1 MGKVLIE
8 IEEGK
13 MDEFRIKKMRMKQL
27 KRALKKVQEIISIFE
42 EDEGTADLIAYFM
55 DMEKEE
61 QETGEAGDI
70 DLKNK
75 IFMENML
82 AAMKMLFNRVP
93 DELTELVAI
102 ISKIEEDLLD
112 EQDYDVFLD
121 VVMECIKENDI
132 KAMINKGK
140 EAFTM
145 GKNLWG
151 GIKG

>member
-42 EDEGTADLIAYFM
+42 EDENTADLISYFM
-55 DMEKEE
+55 DMEKTEV
-61 QETGEAGDI
+61 TVGEDQ
-70 DLKNK
+70 LKDK
-75 IFMENML
+75 MFMENIL

-102 ISKIEEDLLD
+102 ISKIEEELLD

-121 VVMECIKENDI
+121 VVIECIKENDI

>member
-42 EDEGTADLIAYFM
+42 EDENTADLISYFM
-55 DMEKEE
+55 DMEKTEVAV
-61 QETGEAGDI
+61 GEDQ
-70 DLKNK
+70 LKDK
-75 IFMENML
+75 MFMENIL

-102 ISKIEEDLLD
+102 ISKIEEELLD

-121 VVMECIKENDI
+121 VVIECIKENDI

>member
-1 MGKVLIE
+1 MGKVQIE
-8 IEEGK
+8 IEENK
-13 MDEFRIKKMRMKQL
+13 FDEVRIKKMRMKQL

-42 EDEGTADLIAYFM
+42 EDENTADLISYFM
-55 DMEKEE
+55 DMEKTEV
-61 QETGEAGDI
+61 TVGEDQ
-70 DLKNK
+70 LKDK
-75 IFMENML
+75 MFMENIL

-93 DELTELVAI
+93 DELTELVSI